1 MPGYRV
7 VPPKKSTLSE
17 QESNWYE
24 GASSLLLLASAQVT
38 GLVDVLPQI
47 VPEVCDRMPQRLAE
61 SGETSR
67 QQLLQTLLFMP
78 VADVFRPYDLRRYSG
93 DSLSLL
99 SGRSRAFGYVH
110 TERFLSQLARV
121 NGNEEATRVL
131 SAWISD
137 LWEHDAN
144 TIYYVD
150 GHRKPVYSD
159 VRLPR
164 GLIGRTGKVLGARTL
179 TLLNDDQG
187 HPLLITTARGD
198 QHLTVGL
205 PDIMQRYTPHL
216 MQPTRPKIVVD
227 RECMAAGF
235 LQTWH
240 EQFTFI
246 TLLKSNQYQ
255 DVDSFTQV
263 GDFIPL
269 ITDKQ
274 GEVLQD
280 VADACFALNVPDQDE
295 GLKLAVA
302 LIRDYQR
309 PVLLDPP
316 DWSQVARFDRPWADF
331 TDTNWQPQPTPA
343 TPTAPKLIPIVS
355 TRPVTDATTLVSL
368 YRQRWSA
375 QENVIKDFL
384 LPLGLDVNHG
394 YAKQQIENSEF
405 HKQYDALQ
413 DKAQRLDRWRKSALK
428 RSDRASRRHNRLR
441 QATNTFSHEQYRILN
456 NQWVTLDP
464 QQPDY
469 HTHKAQLQDFKRDID
484 AEVKRQ
490 SQQVWKAYHQ
500 CNDEFQKAKRY
511 ARQQCEIQRALLDL
525 EAQLCDMFEL
535 DNRKDQLMSMFNIAL
550 TNLIMWTRDTFFP
563 DNYAHATWKTLQPF
577 FRLPGRIEI
586 SATTCTV
593 TLRSFNDLALK
604 RDLIQLCQ
612 TVNDA
617 QLKSPAGLKLQ
628 FRVIDYD

>member
-1 MPGYRV
+1 M
-7 VPPKKSTLSE
+7 
-17 QESNWYE
+17 
-24 GASSLLLLASAQVT
+24 LASAQAR
-38 GLVDVLPQI
+38 GLLNVLPQI
-47 VPEVCDRMPQRLAE
+47 VPTVSEPMPQRLAE
-61 SGETSR
+61 SGDVSR

-78 VADVFRPYDLRRYSG
+78 VADVFRPYELRRYTG

-99 SGRSRAFGYVH
+99 SERSRSFGYVH
-110 TERFLSQLARV
+110 TERFLSQLAHV
-121 NGNEEATRVL
+121 DADEEATRVL
-131 SAWISD
+131 SAWISE
-137 LWEHDAN
+137 LWEHDD
-144 TIYYVD
+144 TTVYYVD

-164 GLIGRTGKVLGARTL
+164 GLIGRTGKILGARAL
-179 TLLNDDQG
+179 TLLNDDAG
-187 HPLLITTARGD
+187 HPLLVTTARGD
-198 QHLTVGL
+198 QHLTIGL

-216 MQPTRPKIVVD
+216 MQQTRPKIVVD

-246 TLLKSNQYQ
+246 TLLKSNQFQ
-255 DVDSFTQV
+255 DVDSFIQL
-263 GDFIPL
+263 GEFIPL
-269 ITDKQ
+269 VTDKQ
-274 GEVLQD
+274 GDVLQN
-280 VADACFALNVPDQDE
+280 VADACFALNVPDQDDALE
-295 GLKLAVA
+295 LAVA

-309 PVLLDPP
+309 SVLLEPP

-331 TDTNWQPQPTPA
+331 TDANWQPQPIPA

-355 TRPVTDATTLVSL
+355 TRPLTDATTLVSL

-394 YAKQQIENSEF
+394 YAKQQVENSEF
-405 HKQYDALQ
+405 RKQYDALQ

-428 RSDRASRRHNRLR
+428 RSDRASRRHDRLR

-456 NQWVTLDP
+456 DQWVMLDP

-469 HTHKAQLQDFKRDID
+469 HARKAQLKDFKREID

-490 SQQVWKAYHQ
+490 SCQVWKAYDQ

-511 ARQQCEIQRALLDL
+511 ARQQCEVQRALLDL
-525 EAQLCDMFEL
+525 EAQLRDMFEL
-535 DNRKDQLMSMFNIAL
+535 DHRKDQLMSMFNIAL

-563 DNYAHATWKTLQPF
+563 QNYARATWQTLQAF
-577 FRLPGRIEI
+577 FRLPGRIE
-586 SATTCTV
+586 TNDRTCTV
-593 TLRSFNDLALK
+593 ILRPFNDLALK

-617 QLKSPAGLKLQ
+617 HLTLPNGLELQ
-628 FRVIDYD
+628 FWIMGYY